1 MNRKIRAIVKRPH
14 EPIGHQIFIDNDL
27 KTFQDV
33 VGGYIE
39 AVTICSDLVILCNED
54 GIHQRL
60 PFNCNLFGHDFF
72 GTLVFVGAKGDDFA
86 DYPGDFDH
94 YKRCIIGGDL

>member
-1 MNRKIRAIVKRPH
+1 MKIKVIVKRP
-14 EPIGHQIFIDNDL
+14 IDLTGHVVYLDNDL
-27 KTFQDV
+27 KTFQNV

-39 AVTICSDLVILCNED
+39 AVTIASDLVILCNED

-60 PFNCNLFGHDFF
+60 PYNCTLFGHDFF
-72 GTLVFVGAKGDDFA
+72 GTLMFVGTKGDEFA